1 MIKVDAL
8 SYICLP
14 LSYTPHQLLCL
25 ARCFVHTEITTNV
38 FKWNKN
44 DFYAT
49 WEELKFIRGKEH
61 KFRMR
66 LSAPQSKITQKFWHL
81 RKKTKKHGLLPER
94 HLTVARTLTTVHV
107 HLCSPKDPSKGIWV
121 TSEAFMT
128 ACQTLRRKQEEA
140 DSLFLWPTA
149 DKIASSSCW
158 HTLFKKTI
166 YLVLTTSPWEH
177 DPCEGPPPPVPG
189 RGEAAQ
195 EAAAGAEPQLLFH
208 RHEVPRMF
216 QNRHHL

>member
-44 DFYAT
+44 YFYAT

-140 DSLFLWPTA
+140 DSLFLLAHCRQNCLKFLLTHSFQKDYLSRADNLPMRTWPLWRTSSTSPRERRGSTR
-149 DKIASSSCW
+149 SSSWCRAP
-158 HTLFKKTI
+158 TPI
-166 YLVLTTSPWEH
+166 S
-177 DPCEGPPPPVPG
+177 
-189 RGEAAQ
+189 
-195 EAAAGAEPQLLFH
+195 
-208 RHEVPRMF
+208 
-216 QNRHHL
+216 